1 MPGMCVLKAVASD
14 RGCSLHRPLSHLAC
28 RPTTQWQHLVQM
40 VRESQLCIE
49 VALATSNT
57 LYNSEREPAVYRGCP
72 GNQPLNTLEM
82 V

>member
-49 VALATSNT
+49 VALATSHLT
-57 LYNSEREPAVYRGCP
+57 PLKWSEMTPHIL
-72 GNQPLNTLEM
+72 PLQTAWLS
-82 V
+82 